1 MDDKDKVKYNAEQF
15 VLNKSNEE
23 INDKKLQE
31 NELKEDEYGF
41 NDDLNEENDN
51 KEDENK
57 KVDEKNINDS
67 QLFEDNYLDIST
79 KKEND
84 NINENNSD
92 KEKEKENPSEKKE
105 EAKNKISDN
114 NENNINHQEEI
125 EDNKPIEKNQINEED
140 KNIKEKEEKKEDSK
154 NENVDILNKKED
166 QELMNKDNE
175 LNKNNKEKDIKQEEE
190 KNENENI
197 QKKEEKGIGG
207 KENKEELDDKNSI
220 KDSEHIIDSIIRN
233 ELNAIHNENVNKCKK
248 NISKGKVEKKYT
260 TLKDLENSPFKKMK
274 IDSPRSLQ
282 LIHMNKYTPEE
293 LYFNPEKQLNNFY
306 EKLRLDKIKKLSELR
321 DKLIQ
326 EEKFENNMSNDEI
339 IKNLILSTQEKILD
353 DNLERIKTR
362 NEIELANIVKYELDK
377 NLSRLELKKSADNF
391 KKEKLKLKPY
401 EIILNKRNKASNK
414 NKRYKT
420 LENNTPIIT
429 NLKSQ
434 NDNIKSFYI
443 GKRQNEF
450 CFYNQKL
457 NQKLEKIEL
466 IKLKRNELFKLKK
479 NMETERAKINLKKSE
494 DKLNLKLENLKKKME
509 WKNFMTIVI
518 KNVIKKDQIEK
529 REINNQKSLMK
540 KEYINNLKNMEQ
552 KEREKKLEI
561 LNKKGEKRGDIKN
574 SMGRIYSSRIDKYHN
589 LEKERKINISKIQQ
603 TLKNG
608 EGENEKNLDKLME
621 DFPDNYR
628 ISDVIKD
635 YQLKKNE
642 IENNQNIKLYSS
654 IGNLYNK
661 TLSPYRTL
669 TSNNNLMNKSY
680 DKKRIFIYSTKNK
693 KKEKINTKKNE
704 SIKKEERRINNIN
717 SMNESIKIKNEEQKD
732 EINDIYNEN
741 ELKDKIRT
749 FKLQL
754 YKNFLNKVK
763 EEKNKEMMRKKQLE
777 MINDTTLRNNLE
789 KQFSDERALID
800 MRLRKENENLRK
812 IAKEYETKL
821 KNNFLKKQD
830 RILNLVK
837 EINDKKENKN

>member
-1 MDDKDKVKYNAEQF
+1 MDDKDKVKYNEEQF

-125 EDNKPIEKNQINEED
+125 NNNKPMEDNKINEED
-140 KNIKEKEEKKEDSK
+140 KDMKNKEEKKEDNK
-154 NENVDILNKKED
+154 NENEDILNKKEA
-166 QELMNKDNE
+166 QNSKNEENE
-175 LNKNNKEKDIKQEEE
+175 LNKNNKETDIKKEE

-207 KENKEELDDKNSI
+207 KENKEELDDKNSNN
-220 KDSEHIIDSIIRN
+220 DSEHIIDSIIRN

-282 LIHMNKYTPEE
+282 LIHMNKYTPED

-306 EKLRLDKIKKLSELR
+306 EKLRLDKIKKLSKLR

-654 IGNLYNK
+654 IGNLYNG

-704 SIKKEERRINNIN
+704 SIKKEERRINNMN
-717 SMNESIKIKNEEQKD
+717 NESRKIKNEEMKD

-741 ELKDKIRT
+741 ELKEKIRT

-754 YKNFLNKVK
+754 YKNFLKKVK
-763 EEKNKEMMRKKQLE
+763 QEKNKEIMRKKQLE
-777 MINDTTLRNNLE
+777 MINDSTLRNNLE
-789 KQFSDERALID
+789 IQFSDERALID

-812 IAKEYETKL
+812 IAKDYENKL

-837 EINDKKENKN
+837 EINEKKEIKE

>member
-1 MDDKDKVKYNAEQF
+1 MDDKDNVKYNEEQF

-41 NDDLNEENDN
+41 NDNLNEENDN

-125 EDNKPIEKNQINEED
+125 NNNKPMEDNKINEED
-140 KNIKEKEEKKEDSK
+140 KDMKNKEEKKEDNK
-154 NENVDILNKKED
+154 NENEDILNKKEA
-166 QELMNKDNE
+166 QNSMNEENE
-175 LNKNNKEKDIKQEEE
+175 LNKNNKETDIKKEE

-207 KENKEELDDKNSI
+207 KENKEELDDKNSNN
-220 KDSEHIIDSIIRN
+220 DSEHIIDSIIRN
-233 ELNAIHNENVNKCKK
+233 ELNAIHKENVNKSKK

-306 EKLRLDKIKKLSELR
+306 EKLRLDKIKKLSKLR

-635 YQLKKNE
+635 YQMKKNE

-654 IGNLYNK
+654 IGNLYNG

-704 SIKKEERRINNIN
+704 SIKKEERRINNMN
-717 SMNESIKIKNEEQKD
+717 NESRKIKNEEMKD

-741 ELKDKIRT
+741 ELKEKIRT

-754 YKNFLNKVK
+754 YKNFLKKVK
-763 EEKNKEMMRKKQLE
+763 QEKNKEIMRKKQLE
-777 MINDTTLRNNLE
+777 MINDSTLRNNLE
-789 KQFSDERALID
+789 IQFSDERALID

-812 IAKEYETKL
+812 IAKDYEIRL

-837 EINDKKENKN
+837 EINEKKEIKE

>member
-1 MDDKDKVKYNAEQF
+1 MDDKDKVKYNEEQF

-125 EDNKPIEKNQINEED
+125 NNNKPMEDNKINEED
-140 KNIKEKEEKKEDSK
+140 KDMKNKEEKKEDNK
-154 NENVDILNKKED
+154 NENEDILNKKEA
-166 QELMNKDNE
+166 QNSMNEENE
-175 LNKNNKEKDIKQEEE
+175 LNKNNKETDIKKEE

-207 KENKEELDDKNSI
+207 KENKEELDDKNSNN
-220 KDSEHIIDSIIRN
+220 DSEHIIDSIIRN
-233 ELNAIHNENVNKCKK
+233 ELNAIHKENVNKSKK

-306 EKLRLDKIKKLSELR
+306 EKLRLDKIKKLSKLR

-635 YQLKKNE
+635 YQMKKNE

-704 SIKKEERRINNIN
+704 SIKKEERRINNMN
-717 SMNESIKIKNEEQKD
+717 NESRKIKNEEMKD

-741 ELKDKIRT
+741 ELKEKIRT

-754 YKNFLNKVK
+754 YKNFLKKVK
-763 EEKNKEMMRKKQLE
+763 QEKNKEIMRKKQLE
-777 MINDTTLRNNLE
+777 MINDSTLRNNLE
-789 KQFSDERALID
+789 IQFSDERALID

-812 IAKEYETKL
+812 IAKDYENKL

-837 EINDKKENKN
+837 EINEKKEIKE

>member
-1 MDDKDKVKYNAEQF
+1 MDDKDKVKYNEEQF

-125 EDNKPIEKNQINEED
+125 NNNKPMEDNKINEED
-140 KNIKEKEEKKEDSK
+140 KDMKNKEEKKEDNK
-154 NENVDILNKKED
+154 NENEDILNKKEA
-166 QELMNKDNE
+166 QNSKNEENE
-175 LNKNNKEKDIKQEEE
+175 LNKNNKETDIKKEE

-207 KENKEELDDKNSI
+207 KENKEELDDKNSNN
-220 KDSEHIIDSIIRN
+220 DSEHIIDSIIRN
-233 ELNAIHNENVNKCKK
+233 ELNAIHKENVNKSKK

-282 LIHMNKYTPEE
+282 LIHMNKYTPED

-306 EKLRLDKIKKLSELR
+306 EKLRLDKIKKLSKLR

-635 YQLKKNE
+635 YQMKKNE
-642 IENNQNIKLYSS
+642 IENNQNIKLYYS
-654 IGNLYNK
+654 IGNLYNG

-704 SIKKEERRINNIN
+704 SIKKEERRINNMN
-717 SMNESIKIKNEEQKD
+717 NESRKIKNEEMKD

-741 ELKDKIRT
+741 ELKEKIRT

-754 YKNFLNKVK
+754 YKNFLKKVK
-763 EEKNKEMMRKKQLE
+763 QEKNKEIMRKKQLE
-777 MINDTTLRNNLE
+777 MINDSTLRNNLE
-789 KQFSDERALID
+789 IQFSDERALID

-812 IAKEYETKL
+812 IAKDYEIRL

-837 EINDKKENKN
+837 EINEKKEIKE

>member
-1 MDDKDKVKYNAEQF
+1 MDDKDNVKYNEEQF

-84 NINENNSD
+84 NINENNFD
-92 KEKEKENPSEKKE
+92 KEKENPSEKKE
-105 EAKNKISDN
+105 EAKNEISDN

-125 EDNKPIEKNQINEED
+125 NNNKPMEDNKINEED
-140 KNIKEKEEKKEDSK
+140 KDMKNKEEKKEDNK
-154 NENVDILNKKED
+154 NENEDILNKKEA
-166 QELMNKDNE
+166 QNSMNEENE
-175 LNKNNKEKDIKQEEE
+175 LNKNNKETDIKKEE

-233 ELNAIHNENVNKCKK
+233 ELNAIHNENVNKSKK

-306 EKLRLDKIKKLSELR
+306 EKLRLDKIKKLSKLR

-635 YQLKKNE
+635 YQMKKNE

-654 IGNLYNK
+654 IGNLYNG

-704 SIKKEERRINNIN
+704 SIKKEERRINNMN
-717 SMNESIKIKNEEQKD
+717 NESRKIKNEEMKD

-741 ELKDKIRT
+741 ELKEKIRT

-754 YKNFLNKVK
+754 YKNFLKKVK
-763 EEKNKEMMRKKQLE
+763 QEKNKEIMRKKQLE
-777 MINDTTLRNNLE
+777 MINDSTLRNNLE
-789 KQFSDERALID
+789 IQFSDERALID

-812 IAKEYETKL
+812 IAKDYENKL

-837 EINDKKENKN
+837 EINEKKEIKE

>member
-1 MDDKDKVKYNAEQF
+1 MDDNDNVKYNEDQYA
-15 VLNKSNEE
+15 LNKSNEE

-41 NDDLNEENDN
+41 NDNLNEENDN
-51 KEDENK
+51 KEEENK
-57 KVDEKNINDS
+57 KLDEKNINDS

-84 NINENNSD
+84 NINENNLN
-92 KEKEKENPSEKKE
+92 KEKEKENLSEKKE
-105 EAKNKISDN
+105 EVKNEISGN

-207 KENKEELDDKNSI
+207 KENKEELDDKNSNN
-220 KDSEHIIDSIIRN
+220 DSEHIIDSIIRN

-282 LIHMNKYTPEE
+282 LIHMNKYTQEE
-293 LYFNPEKQLNNFY
+293 LYYNPEKQLNNFY

-635 YQLKKNE
+635 YQMKKNE

-654 IGNLYNK
+654 IGNLYNG

-704 SIKKEERRINNIN
+704 SIKKEERRINNMN
-717 SMNESIKIKNEEQKD
+717 NESRKIKNEEMKD

-741 ELKDKIRT
+741 ELKEKIRT

-754 YKNFLNKVK
+754 YKNFLKKVK
-763 EEKNKEMMRKKQLE
+763 QEKNKEIMRKKQLE
-777 MINDTTLRNNLE
+777 MINDSTLRNNLE
-789 KQFSDERALID
+789 IQFSDERALID

-812 IAKEYETKL
+812 ITKDYENKL

-837 EINDKKENKN
+837 EINEKKEIKE

>member
-1 MDDKDKVKYNAEQF
+1 MDDKDNVKYNEEQF

-84 NINENNSD
+84 NINENNFD

-125 EDNKPIEKNQINEED
+125 NNNKPMEDNKINEED
-140 KNIKEKEEKKEDSK
+140 KDMKNKEEKKEDNK
-154 NENVDILNKKED
+154 NENEDILNKKEA
-166 QELMNKDNE
+166 QNSKNEENE
-175 LNKNNKEKDIKQEEE
+175 LNKNNKETDIKKEE

-207 KENKEELDDKNSI
+207 KENKEELDDKNSNN
-220 KDSEHIIDSIIRN
+220 DSEHIIDSIIRN

-282 LIHMNKYTPEE
+282 LIHMNKYTPED

-306 EKLRLDKIKKLSELR
+306 EKLRLDKIKKLSKLR

-509 WKNFMTIVI
+509 FKNFMTIVI

-589 LEKERKINISKIQQ
+589 LEKEREINISKIQQ

-704 SIKKEERRINNIN
+704 SIKKEERRINNMN
-717 SMNESIKIKNEEQKD
+717 NESRKIKNEEMKD

-741 ELKDKIRT
+741 ELKEKIRI

-754 YKNFLNKVK
+754 YKNFLKKVK
-763 EEKNKEMMRKKQLE
+763 QEKNKEIMRKKQLE
-777 MINDTTLRNNLE
+777 MINDSTLRNNLE
-789 KQFSDERALID
+789 IQFSDERALID

-812 IAKEYETKL
+812 IAKDYENKL

-837 EINDKKENKN
+837 EINEKKEIKE

>member
-1 MDDKDKVKYNAEQF
+1 MDDKDNVKYNEEQF

-51 KEDENK
+51 KENENK
-57 KVDEKNINDS
+57 KLDEKNINDS

-84 NINENNSD
+84 NINENNFD

-105 EAKNKISDN
+105 EAKNEISDN
-114 NENNINHQEEI
+114 NKNNDIRQEEI
-125 EDNKPIEKNQINEED
+125 NNNKPMEDNKINEED
-140 KNIKEKEEKKEDSK
+140 KDMKNKEEKKEDNK
-154 NENVDILNKKED
+154 NENEDILNKKEA
-166 QELMNKDNE
+166 QNSMNEENE
-175 LNKNNKEKDIKQEEE
+175 LNKNNKEIDIKKEE
-190 KNENENI
+190 KKNEYENI

-233 ELNAIHNENVNKCKK
+233 ELNAIHKENVNKSKK

-293 LYFNPEKQLNNFY
+293 LCYNPERQLNNFY

-326 EEKFENNMSNDEI
+326 EEKFENNMSDDEI

-518 KNVIKKDQIEK
+518 KNVIKKVQIEK

-540 KEYINNLKNMEQ
+540 KEYINNLKNIEQ

-635 YQLKKNE
+635 YQMKKNE

-654 IGNLYNK
+654 IGNLYNG

-704 SIKKEERRINNIN
+704 SIKKEERRINNMN
-717 SMNESIKIKNEEQKD
+717 NESRKIKNEEMKD
-732 EINDIYNEN
+732 EKNDIYNEN
-741 ELKDKIRT
+741 ELKEKIRT

-754 YKNFLNKVK
+754 YKNFLKKVK
-763 EEKNKEMMRKKQLE
+763 QEKNKEIMRKKQLE
-777 MINDTTLRNNLE
+777 MINDSTLRNNLE
-789 KQFSDERALID
+789 IQFSDERALID

-812 IAKEYETKL
+812 IAKDYENKL

-837 EINDKKENKN
+837 EINEKKEIKE

>member
-1 MDDKDKVKYNAEQF
+1 MDDKDNVKYNEEQF

-125 EDNKPIEKNQINEED
+125 NNNKPMEDNKINEED
-140 KNIKEKEEKKEDSK
+140 KDMKNKEEKKEDNK
-154 NENVDILNKKED
+154 NENEDILNKKEA
-166 QELMNKDNE
+166 QNSKNEENE
-175 LNKNNKEKDIKQEEE
+175 LNKNNKETDIKKEE

-207 KENKEELDDKNSI
+207 KENKEELDDKNSN

-233 ELNAIHNENVNKCKK
+233 ELNAIHNEKVNKSKK

-654 IGNLYNK
+654 IGNLYNG

-704 SIKKEERRINNIN
+704 SIKKEERRINNMN
-717 SMNESIKIKNEEQKD
+717 NESRKIKNEEMKD
-732 EINDIYNEN
+732 EKNDIYNEN
-741 ELKDKIRT
+741 ELKEKIRT

-754 YKNFLNKVK
+754 YKNFLKKVK
-763 EEKNKEMMRKKQLE
+763 QEKNKEIMRKKQLE
-777 MINDTTLRNNLE
+777 MINDSTLRNNLE
-789 KQFSDERALID
+789 IQFSDERALID

-812 IAKEYETKL
+812 IAKDYENKL

-837 EINDKKENKN
+837 EINEKKEIKE

>member
-1 MDDKDKVKYNAEQF
+1 MDDNDNVKYNEDQYA
-15 VLNKSNEE
+15 LNKSNEE

-41 NDDLNEENDN
+41 NDNLNEENDN
-51 KEDENK
+51 KEEENK
-57 KVDEKNINDS
+57 KLDEKNINDS

-84 NINENNSD
+84 NINENNLN
-92 KEKEKENPSEKKE
+92 KEKEKENLSEKKE
-105 EAKNKISDN
+105 EVKNEISGN

-233 ELNAIHNENVNKCKK
+233 ELNAIHNENVNKSKK

-293 LYFNPEKQLNNFY
+293 LCYNPERQLNNFY

-635 YQLKKNE
+635 YQMKKSE

-704 SIKKEERRINNIN
+704 SIKKEERRINNMN
-717 SMNESIKIKNEEQKD
+717 NESRKIKNEEMKD
-732 EINDIYNEN
+732 EKSDIYNEN
-741 ELKDKIRT
+741 ELKEKIRT

-754 YKNFLNKVK
+754 YKNFLKKVK
-763 EEKNKEMMRKKQLE
+763 QEKNKEIMRKKQLE
-777 MINDTTLRNNLE
+777 MINDSTLRNNLE
-789 KQFSDERALID
+789 IQFSDERALID

-812 IAKEYETKL
+812 IAKDYENKL

-837 EINDKKENKN
+837 EINEKKEIKE

>member
-1 MDDKDKVKYNAEQF
+1 MDDKDKVKYNEEQF

-125 EDNKPIEKNQINEED
+125 NNNKPMEDNKINEED
-140 KNIKEKEEKKEDSK
+140 KDMKNKEEKKEDNK
-154 NENVDILNKKED
+154 NENEDILNKKEA
-166 QELMNKDNE
+166 QNSKNEENE
-175 LNKNNKEKDIKQEEE
+175 LNKNNKETDIKKEE

-207 KENKEELDDKNSI
+207 KENKEELDDKNSNN
-220 KDSEHIIDSIIRN
+220 DSEHIIDSIIRN
-233 ELNAIHNENVNKCKK
+233 ELNAIHKENVNKRKK

-282 LIHMNKYTPEE
+282 LIHMNKYTQEE
-293 LYFNPEKQLNNFY
+293 LYYNPEKQLNNFY

-589 LEKERKINISKIQQ
+589 LEKERKKNISKIQQ

-635 YQLKKNE
+635 YQMKKNE

-654 IGNLYNK
+654 IGNLYNG

-704 SIKKEERRINNIN
+704 SIKKEERRINNMN
-717 SMNESIKIKNEEQKD
+717 NESRKIKNEEMKD

-741 ELKDKIRT
+741 ELKEKIRT

-754 YKNFLNKVK
+754 YKNFLKKVK
-763 EEKNKEMMRKKQLE
+763 QEKNKEIMRKKQLE
-777 MINDTTLRNNLE
+777 MINDSTLRNNLE
-789 KQFSDERALID
+789 IQFSDERALID

-812 IAKEYETKL
+812 IAKDYENKL
-821 KNNFLKKQD
+821 KNNYLKKQD

-837 EINDKKENKN
+837 EINEKKEIKE

>member
-1 MDDKDKVKYNAEQF
+1 MDDKDKVKYNEEQF

-125 EDNKPIEKNQINEED
+125 NNNKPMEDNKINEED
-140 KNIKEKEEKKEDSK
+140 KDMKNKEEKKEDNK
-154 NENVDILNKKED
+154 NENEDILNKKEA
-166 QELMNKDNE
+166 QNSKNEENE
-175 LNKNNKEKDIKQEEE
+175 LNKNNKETDIKKEE

-207 KENKEELDDKNSI
+207 KENKEELDDKNSNN
-220 KDSEHIIDSIIRN
+220 DSEHIIDSIIRN

-282 LIHMNKYTPEE
+282 LIHMNKYTPED

-306 EKLRLDKIKKLSELR
+306 EKLRLDKIKKLSKLR

-654 IGNLYNK
+654 IGNLYNG

-704 SIKKEERRINNIN
+704 SIKKEERRINNMN
-717 SMNESIKIKNEEQKD
+717 NESRKIKNEEMKD

-741 ELKDKIRT
+741 ELKEKIRT

-754 YKNFLNKVK
+754 YKNFLKKVK
-763 EEKNKEMMRKKQLE
+763 QEKNKEIMRKKQLE
-777 MINDTTLRNNLE
+777 MINDSTLRNNLE
-789 KQFSDERALID
+789 IQFSDERALID

-812 IAKEYETKL
+812 IAKDYEIRL

-837 EINDKKENKN
+837 EINEKKEIKE

>member
-1 MDDKDKVKYNAEQF
+1 MDDKDKVKYNEEQF

-125 EDNKPIEKNQINEED
+125 NNNKPMEDNKINEED
-140 KNIKEKEEKKEDSK
+140 KDMKNKEEKKEDNK
-154 NENVDILNKKED
+154 NENEDILNKKEA
-166 QELMNKDNE
+166 QNSKNEENE
-175 LNKNNKEKDIKQEEE
+175 LNKNNKETDIKKEE

-207 KENKEELDDKNSI
+207 KENKEELDDKNSNN
-220 KDSEHIIDSIIRN
+220 DSEHIIDSIIRN

-282 LIHMNKYTPEE
+282 LIHMNKYTPED

-306 EKLRLDKIKKLSELR
+306 EKLRLDKIKKLSKLR

-654 IGNLYNK
+654 IGNLYNG

-704 SIKKEERRINNIN
+704 SIKKEERRINNMN
-717 SMNESIKIKNEEQKD
+717 NESRKIKNEEMKD
-732 EINDIYNEN
+732 EIKDIYNEN
-741 ELKDKIRT
+741 ELKEKIRT

-754 YKNFLNKVK
+754 YKNFLKKVK
-763 EEKNKEMMRKKQLE
+763 QEKNKEIMRKKQLE
-777 MINDTTLRNNLE
+777 MINDSTLRNNLE
-789 KQFSDERALID
+789 IQFSDERALID

-812 IAKEYETKL
+812 IAKDYENKL

-837 EINDKKENKN
+837 EINEKKEIKE

>member
-1 MDDKDKVKYNAEQF
+1 MDDNDNVKYNEDQYA
-15 VLNKSNEE
+15 LNKSNEE

-125 EDNKPIEKNQINEED
+125 NNNKPMEDNKINEED
-140 KNIKEKEEKKEDSK
+140 KDMKNKEEKKEDNK
-154 NENVDILNKKED
+154 NENEDILNKKEA
-166 QELMNKDNE
+166 QNSMNEENE
-175 LNKNNKEKDIKQEEE
+175 LNKNNKETDIKKEE

-207 KENKEELDDKNSI
+207 KENKEELDDKNSNN
-220 KDSEHIIDSIIRN
+220 DSEHIIDSIIRN

-635 YQLKKNE
+635 YQMKKNE

-654 IGNLYNK
+654 IGNLYNG

-704 SIKKEERRINNIN
+704 SIKKEERRINNMN
-717 SMNESIKIKNEEQKD
+717 NESRKIKNEEMKD

-741 ELKDKIRT
+741 ELKEKIRI

-754 YKNFLNKVK
+754 YKNFLKKVK
-763 EEKNKEMMRKKQLE
+763 QEKNKEIMRKKQLE
-777 MINDTTLRNNLE
+777 MINDSTLRNNLE
-789 KQFSDERALID
+789 IQFSDERALID

-812 IAKEYETKL
+812 IAKDYEIRL

-837 EINDKKENKN
+837 EINEKKEIKE

>member
-1 MDDKDKVKYNAEQF
+1 MDDKDKVKYNEEQF

-125 EDNKPIEKNQINEED
+125 NNNKPMEDNKINEED
-140 KNIKEKEEKKEDSK
+140 KDMKNKEEKKEDNK
-154 NENVDILNKKED
+154 NENEDILNKKEA
-166 QELMNKDNE
+166 QNSKNEENE
-175 LNKNNKEKDIKQEEE
+175 LNKNNKETDIKKEE

-207 KENKEELDDKNSI
+207 KENKEELDDKNSNN
-220 KDSEHIIDSIIRN
+220 DSEHIIDSIIRN

-282 LIHMNKYTPEE
+282 LIHMNKYTPED

-306 EKLRLDKIKKLSELR
+306 EKLRLDKIKKLSKLR

-635 YQLKKNE
+635 YQMKKNE

-654 IGNLYNK
+654 IGNLYNG

-704 SIKKEERRINNIN
+704 SIKKEERRINNMN
-717 SMNESIKIKNEEQKD
+717 NESRKIKNEEMKD

-741 ELKDKIRT
+741 ELKEKIRT

-754 YKNFLNKVK
+754 YKNFLKKVK
-763 EEKNKEMMRKKQLE
+763 QEKNKEIMRKKQLE
-777 MINDTTLRNNLE
+777 MINDSTLRNNLE
-789 KQFSDERALID
+789 IQFSDERALID

-812 IAKEYETKL
+812 IAKDYENKL
-821 KNNFLKKQD
+821 KNNLLKKQD

-837 EINDKKENKN
+837 EINEKKEIKE

>member
-1 MDDKDKVKYNAEQF
+1 MDDKDNVKYNEEQF

-51 KEDENK
+51 KENENK
-57 KVDEKNINDS
+57 KLDEKNINDS

-125 EDNKPIEKNQINEED
+125 NNNKPMEDNKINEED
-140 KNIKEKEEKKEDSK
+140 KDMKNKEEKKEDNK
-154 NENVDILNKKED
+154 NENEDILNKKEA
-166 QELMNKDNE
+166 QNCMNEENE
-175 LNKNNKEKDIKQEEE
+175 LNKNNKEIDIKKEEE

-207 KENKEELDDKNSI
+207 KENKEELDDKNSNN
-220 KDSEHIIDSIIRN
+220 DSEHIIDSIIRN
-233 ELNAIHNENVNKCKK
+233 ELNAIHKENVNKSKK

-306 EKLRLDKIKKLSELR
+306 EKLRLDKIKKLSKLR

-529 REINNQKSLMK
+529 REINNQKK
-540 KEYINNLKNMEQ
+540 
-552 KEREKKLEI
+552 
-561 LNKKGEKRGDIKN
+561 
-574 SMGRIYSSRIDKYHN
+574 
-589 LEKERKINISKIQQ
+589 
-603 TLKNG
+603 
-608 EGENEKNLDKLME
+608 
-621 DFPDNYR
+621 
-628 ISDVIKD
+628 
-635 YQLKKNE
+635 
-642 IENNQNIKLYSS
+642 
-654 IGNLYNK
+654 
-661 TLSPYRTL
+661 
-669 TSNNNLMNKSY
+669 
-680 DKKRIFIYSTKNK
+680 
-693 KKEKINTKKNE
+693 
-704 SIKKEERRINNIN
+704 
-717 SMNESIKIKNEEQKD
+717 
-732 EINDIYNEN
+732 
-741 ELKDKIRT
+741 
-749 FKLQL
+749 
-754 YKNFLNKVK
+754 
-763 EEKNKEMMRKKQLE
+763 
-777 MINDTTLRNNLE
+777 
-789 KQFSDERALID
+789 
-800 MRLRKENENLRK
+800 
-812 IAKEYETKL
+812 
-821 KNNFLKKQD
+821 
-830 RILNLVK
+830 
-837 EINDKKENKN
+837 